1 MLTPKGQR
9 MNDKIEQG
17 AVAAQVAAAKVPSR
31 DGLLGLAVA
40 VVVIAGLF
48 LAKDV
53 LIPITL
59 AVLLSFVLSPIVLFL
74 RRLRLPKGLA
84 IFVAVI
90 SALGVL
96 GGIGT
101 LRWCRFFGQGV
112 KLLPI

>member
-1 MLTPKGQR
+1 R

-59 AVLLSFVLSPIVLFL
+59 AVLLSFVLSPIVLF
-74 RRLRLPKGLA
+74 
-84 IFVAVI
+84 VVI
-90 SALGVL
+90 LFIQPDKANAFAALGAML
-96 GGIGT
+96 M
-101 LRWCRFFGQGV
+101 GV
-112 KLLPI
+112 I